1 MNKDVTMK
9 ILKFIAF
16 TILILISTSN
26 IYALDTRGKD
36 FWFNYMPNFHTNG
49 TERTDSLLIFMAA
62 EDVTNCTIEYT
73 NAAGLKFSSKITI
86 TNPKQVYTFKVYW
99 KNFELIG
106 FNNLQDIS
114 EFNQC
119 EEVAKQSFHIVSDN
133 NISVIAHSKARLT
146 NDAFLVFPTTALGK
160 EYYILSY
167 NSDGDKGFGNSISET
182 STPSQFSIT
191 AVEDNTYIEIFPK
204 VATAKYGNSKQTL
217 NLNKGESYLVQ
228 ARITAN
234 NLNGDLTGSYIKS
247 DKPIAV
253 FGGQQRA
260 SLPVNSGNPQASRD
274 IVVEQMVPINFWG
287 RNAYIVP
294 FQPIKLITS
303 YGTDLYRIIAA
314 FDSTEVYMNGDLV
327 TMLNAGEYFEGVLDQ
342 IYQVESSGP
351 ILVAEYKKS
360 SGDGNSNVYEDGD
373 PFMVLV
379 PPKEQFSRIY
389 RCINA
394 QVYDGNFNG
403 GGNVEVAFRE
413 QYVTLVAP
421 DLALSSVKIDGIPV
435 QLNQFQKIYK
445 SGYSVV
451 TAKVKD
457 GTHDITCDEEVGIFI
472 YGYGPANSYG
482 YIGGM
487 SSKNIDF
494 NPPVAEIKK
503 DCDGFSIFSLDT
515 NIYDSGID
523 SILTPS
529 NLNNNIVFNIPTH
542 SDTVNFRFTAKVIDK
557 YQDAKMTVIIKD
569 SIGYS
574 KKIIR
579 EIKGFT
585 VGIKN
590 LTDTLQ
596 ILDSLSSK
604 AIKCYDIELFNY
616 GKFIQTFDLKFALG
630 NTKMTLSDNG
640 KITIAPGKSKIVQV
654 CYNSLSNPNV
664 IDSLLVV
671 DSCASRMLAT
681 FNLISV
687 PDTTTPSILVF
698 NDPCANSY
706 KVNFVDSTRFDS
718 GIKSVK
724 LISENNCKVNFDL
737 ASTNLYKVSIN
748 VINPV
753 ENAFYSISVVDFWG
767 NSKTMTDTIY
777 GFSLAYELFNSDTSN
792 ALNFK
797 DKVIGGVYCDS
808 IKLTNLSNSDLK
820 LDSAKMLHNIEFSVP
835 QSQFPLFIKSK
846 ESIILDVCYH
856 PTRYVKNKVNTDSL
870 ILELNC
876 RSRVIKMQGK
886 TLEFTMEGSNKCGQI
901 SKISSSYVPN
911 SFGFNSLSPNPSS
924 GIINI
929 NFESNKS
936 ENLTFE
942 IYDVLGNNK
951 LNSNIKVN
959 ESGVFEVEIDAS
971 ELKNGTYYCLL
982 NNGKQCLIQ
991 KLIISK

>member
-1 MNKDVTMK
+1 MK
-9 ILKFIAF
+9 NLKFIVF
-16 TILILISTSN
+16 TILTLISSIN
-26 IYALDTRGKD
+26 IYSLDTRGKD
-36 FWFNYMPNFHTNG
+36 FWFNFMPNLHGGAKNNFS
-49 TERTDSLLIFMAA
+49 ERTDSLLIFMAA
-62 EDVTNCTIEYT
+62 EVVTNCTIEYT
-73 NAAGLKFSSKITI
+73 NASGLKYSSKITI

-106 FNNLQDIS
+106 FNNLDDIS
-114 EFNQC
+114 NLNQC
-119 EEVAKQSFHIVSDN
+119 EEVAKQSFHIVADN
-133 NISVIAHSKARLT
+133 NISVIAHSKAKFT
-146 NDAFLVFPTTALGK
+146 NDAFLVFPTPSLGK

-167 NSDGDKGFGNSISET
+167 NSDGDTGFNGISEI

-191 AVEDNTYIEIFPK
+191 AVEDNTSIEIFPK
-204 VATAKYGNSKQTL
+204 VATVKYGNSKQTL

-228 ARITAN
+228 ARITVK
-234 NLNGDLTGSYIKS
+234 NLNEDLTGSYIKS

-253 FGGQQRA
+253 FGGHQRA
-260 SLPVNSGNPQASRD
+260 TLPYNAGGVSRD
-274 IVVEQMVPINFWG
+274 ILVEQMVPINFWG

-303 YGTDLYRIIAA
+303 FGTDLFRIIAA
-314 FDSTEVYMNGDLV
+314 FDSTEVYLNGDLV

-360 SGDGNSNVYEDGD
+360 SDDGLGGNNTFNYGD

-389 RCINA
+389 RCVNA
-394 QVYDGNFNG
+394 QVYDIANNG
-403 GGNVEVAFRE
+403 GVEASFRE

-421 DLALSSVKIDGIPV
+421 DLALSSVKIDGVPV

-494 NPPVAEIKK
+494 NPPVAEVKQ

-574 KKIIR
+574 KKITR
-579 EIKGFT
+579 NIKGFT

-590 LTDTLQ
+590 LTDTLH

-616 GKFIQTFDLKFALG
+616 GKYTQTFDLKFAIG

-640 KITIAPGKSKIVQV
+640 KITIDPGKSKIVQV
-654 CYNSLSNPNV
+654 CYNSLKNPNV

-687 PDTTTPSILVF
+687 SDTSTPSILIF
-698 NDPCANSY
+698 NDPCSNSY
-706 KVNFVDSTRFDS
+706 KVNFVDST
-718 GIKSVK
+718 
-724 LISENNCKVNFDL
+724 
-737 ASTNLYKVSIN
+737 
-748 VINPV
+748 
-753 ENAFYSISVVDFWG
+753 
-767 NSKTMTDTIY
+767 
-777 GFSLAYELFNSDTSN
+777 
-792 ALNFK
+792 
-797 DKVIGGVYCDS
+797 
-808 IKLTNLSNSDLK
+808 
-820 LDSAKMLHNIEFSVP
+820 
-835 QSQFPLFIKSK
+835 
-846 ESIILDVCYH
+846 
-856 PTRYVKNKVNTDSL
+856 
-870 ILELNC
+870 
-876 RSRVIKMQGK
+876 
-886 TLEFTMEGSNKCGQI
+886 
-901 SKISSSYVPN
+901 
-911 SFGFNSLSPNPSS
+911 
-924 GIINI
+924 
-929 NFESNKS
+929 
-936 ENLTFE
+936 
-942 IYDVLGNNK
+942 
-951 LNSNIKVN
+951 
-959 ESGVFEVEIDAS
+959 
-971 ELKNGTYYCLL
+971 
-982 NNGKQCLIQ
+982 
-991 KLIISK
+991 